1 MSDEEMERMLGL
13 DVGTKTIGVA
23 VSDPLGYTAQ
33 PVTVIRRRN
42 KEYDLA
48 ELRHLVEVYNAKR
61 FVVGYPLS
69 MSGVAGPQAAF
80 VSAFNEDL
88 KTLGLPIELVDERLT
103 TKQATQVLIMGGV
116 RREKRREVIDQQ
128 AAVLILQSYM
138 DRAAR
143 RRAIDSEQQL
153 D

>member
-1 MSDEEMERMLGL
+1 MTLDDEFERMLGL

-33 PVTVIRRRN
+33 PLTVIRRQN
-42 KEYDLA
+42 KERDLA
-48 ELRHLVEVYNAKR
+48 ELRNLVEVYNAKR

-80 VSAFNEDL
+80 VSAFTEDL
-88 KTLGLPIELVDERLT
+88 KALGLPIELVDERLT
-103 TKQATQVLIMGGV
+103 TKQAQQVLILGGV

-128 AAVLILQSYM
+128 AAVLILQSFM
-138 DRAAR
+138 DREAR
-143 RRAIDSEQQL
+143 RRANESQ
-153 D
+153 

>member
-1 MSDEEMERMLGL
+1 MTAEDHERMMGL

-42 KEYDLA
+42 KQVDLA
-48 ELRHLVEVYNAKR
+48 ELRHLVEVYNVKR

-69 MSGVAGPQAAF
+69 MSGEAGPQAAF
-80 VSAFNEDL
+80 VSAFTEDL
-88 KTLGLPIELVDERLT
+88 KGLGLPIELVDERLT
-103 TKQATQVLIMGGV
+103 TKQAQQVLIMGGV

-128 AAVLILQSYM
+128 AAVLILQSFM
-138 DRAAR
+138 DREAR
-143 RRAIDSEQQL
+143 RRANDSSSER
-153 D
+153 

>member
-1 MSDEEMERMLGL
+1 MADDDFERLLGL

-42 KEYDLA
+42 KEADLA

-69 MSGVAGPQAAF
+69 MSGVAGPQAAY
-80 VSAFNEDL
+80 VSAFAEDL
-88 KTLGLPIELVDERLT
+88 KTLGLPIEMVDERLT
-103 TKQATQVLIMGGV
+103 TKQAQQVLILGGV

-128 AAVLILQSYM
+128 AAVLILQGFM
-138 DRAAR
+138 DREAR
-143 RRAIDSEQQL
+143 RRANDGSP
-153 D
+153 